1 MRLEQWQNVFTI
13 FQQYAEMIKI
23 EKERG
28 LVPLLF
34 FAKITYSFMKK
45 GVMFMLKIIK
55 NNSCIK
61 ELQRHKYILY
71 TEVNG
76 KPAYAKIGLR
86 QIFGYIALK
95 IKYI

>member
-1 MRLEQWQNVFTI
+1 MSPN
-13 FQQYAEMIKI
+13 
-23 EKERG
+23 G
-28 LVPLLF
+28 LFF

-55 NNSCIK
+55 NNSGIR

-95 IKYI
+95 IKYR

>member
-1 MRLEQWQNVFTI
+1 MPLFLLSRENYMLL
-13 FQQYAEMIKI
+13 Y
-23 EKERG
+23 ERR
-28 LVPLLF
+28 V
-34 FAKITYSFMKK
+34 IY
-45 GVMFMLKIIK
+45 MLKIIK

-61 ELQRHKYILY
+61 ELERHKYILY

-95 IKYI
+95 IKYR

>member
-1 MRLEQWQNVFTI
+1 
-13 FQQYAEMIKI
+13 
-23 EKERG
+23 
-28 LVPLLF
+28 
-34 FAKITYSFMKK
+34 
-45 GVMFMLKIIK
+45 MLKIIK
-55 NNSCIK
+55 NNSGIR

-95 IKYI
+95 IKYRWVIGLRPFYFYFSREYYIFLYEENDALNKGGNYYEKWIWD

>member
-1 MRLEQWQNVFTI
+1 
-13 FQQYAEMIKI
+13 
-23 EKERG
+23 
-28 LVPLLF
+28 
-34 FAKITYSFMKK
+34 
-45 GVMFMLKIIK
+45 MLKIIK

-61 ELQRHKYILY
+61 ELERHKYILH

-95 IKYI
+95 IKYR

>member
-1 MRLEQWQNVFTI
+1 MDSSFLSIDE
-13 FQQYAEMIKI
+13 YYELAY
-23 EKERG
+23 
-28 LVPLLF
+28 
-34 FAKITYSFMKK
+34 FASSFMKK

-55 NNSCIK
+55 NNSGIR

-95 IKYI
+95 IKYR

>member
-1 MRLEQWQNVFTI
+1 MSPN
-13 FQQYAEMIKI
+13 
-23 EKERG
+23 G
-28 LVPLLF
+28 LF
-34 FAKITYSFMKK
+34 FFLRIDEYHELAYFTSSFMKK

-55 NNSCIK
+55 NNSGIR

-95 IKYI
+95 IKYR

>member
-1 MRLEQWQNVFTI
+1 
-13 FQQYAEMIKI
+13 
-23 EKERG
+23 
-28 LVPLLF
+28 
-34 FAKITYSFMKK
+34 MKK

-55 NNSCIK
+55 NNSGIR

-86 QIFGYIALK
+86 QIFGYVALK
-95 IKYI
+95 IKYR